1 MNKSVTTIFFEA
13 LIVGILLILVY
24 NPIYYLLKDYN
35 NNFIL
40 FLSGCLFH
48 ILCEYSGVNIW
59 YVNDYK
65 RILDI
70 VK

>member
-1 MNKSVTTIFFEA
+1 MNKSVISIFFEA

-40 FLSGCLFH
+40 FLSGFLFH

>member
-1 MNKSVTTIFFEA
+1 MNKSVISIFFEA

-40 FLSGCLFH
+40 FLSGFIFH

-65 RILDI
+65 KILD
-70 VK
+70 K

>member
-1 MNKSVTTIFFEA
+1 MKKSVTNIFFEA

-40 FLSGCLFH
+40 FLSGFLFH

-65 RILDI
+65 KILD
-70 VK
+70 K